1 MSEGKQ
7 LGKCQGVD
15 RLLGSWAGAAGA
27 WGAIRALI
35 KCEEEVK

>member
-15 RLLGSWAGAAGA
+15 RLLGSLAGAACA
-27 WGAIRALI
+27 WGAIRVLI
-35 KCEEEVK
+35 NCEERFK